1 MPSVNDIWDKKL
13 GRQAIQVRK
22 IYTLPK
28 YQFRNEYNLS
38 WAIEED
44 IALLKLKKPIRDW
57 ELKTVCL
64 PTEKKWNKKW
74 NKKTADVYGW
84 GRNEVKKVNEF
95 KDYLSN
101 HGSYCLQE
109 GKVRTMSHEKCK
121 KKLMKLDKKC
131 KDDPGHKDYC
141 KFYYKDMKPWVFC
154 ALGRKKKGNG
164 YTDTCAGDSGGP
176 ISISQKVDGQN
187 EKQHLQIGV
196 THAGPGNCGLFKNP
210 GRYAQLHPGVVR
222 WIFKTMNKYGGA
234 KVCQEPPPPE
244 D

>member
-1 MPSVNDIWDKKL
+1 MH
-13 GRQAIQVRK
+13 
-22 IYTLPK
+22 
-28 YQFRNEYNLS
+28 
-38 WAIEED
+38 
-44 IALLKLKKPIRDW
+44 
-57 ELKTVCL
+57 
-64 PTEKKWNKKW
+64 
-74 NKKTADVYGW
+74 W
-84 GRNEVKKVNEF
+84 G
-95 KDYLSN
+95 
-101 HGSYCLQE
+101 G
-109 GKVRTMSHEKCK
+109 
-121 KKLMKLDKKC
+121 
-131 KDDPGHKDYC
+131 
-141 KFYYKDMKPWVFC
+141 
-154 ALGRKKKGNG
+154 KKKGNG